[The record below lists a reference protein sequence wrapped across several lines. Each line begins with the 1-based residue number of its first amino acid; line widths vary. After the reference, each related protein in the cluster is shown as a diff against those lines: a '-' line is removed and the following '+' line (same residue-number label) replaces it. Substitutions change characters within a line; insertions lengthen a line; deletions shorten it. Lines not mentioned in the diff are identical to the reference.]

1 MSSSEQLLNNY
12 EQERKNYSG
21 EFMKQKLKRIYAK
34 QLLEVR
40 KRKVVP
46 ETLPRERIK
55 EKASKLFSKCEA
67 ADVRLGT
74 MIMS

>member
-12 EQERKNYSG
+12 EQEKKNYSG
-21 EFMKQKLKRIYAK
+21 DFMKQKLKRIYAK

-40 KRKVVP
+40 ERKVVP

-55 EKASKLFSKCEA
+55 GKASTLFSKCEV
-67 ADVRLGT
+67 ADVTLRT

>member
-12 EQERKNYSG
+12 EQEKKNYSG
-21 EFMKQKLKRIYAK
+21 DFMKQKLKRIYAK

-40 KRKVVP
+40 ERKVVP
-46 ETLPRERIK
+46 EILPRERIK
-55 EKASKLFSKCEA
+55 GKASKLFSKCEV
-67 ADVRLGT
+67 ADVTLRT